1 MKKILF
7 TLLVLVTSVFSSNA
21 QSTSYRMNV
30 QTLDGNVFS
39 VNADSVTRV
48 YFSKDGKSSGL
59 SDYSISG
66 YVEKGPFLSGSS
78 ITIQPIDERLFS
90 LGGSYSTS
98 TSNACGEYNINIAK
112 MPASTVLLTANGSYY
127 DEDYQG
133 VSNDRI
139 TLNAIVDLSNGGKHN
154 INLLTNFKYYRI
166 AKLVQEGQTLSA
178 ANKQAQKE
186 LMDAFGLSKYN
197 IQDVSSFSLQNNDD
211 GAGILTALSIL
222 LLHNRHHEGEF
233 SNYLSKLVN
242 DFADDG
248 QFDDVNK
255 QQFAN
260 DRENLSL
267 ENDIEYLVEYY
278 KEQGK
283 TINIPSLF
291 KYYDWDNNGI
301 AGDEIY
307 DGTQTFTMDA
317 SEINSPYSGGTYTI
331 NIQSSIPIYTYKHGT
346 SSSNIYVEGD
356 NLYNSSP
363 NFHYTLE
370 DNVLTVTVDS
380 TSSSKPGTAS
390 IELYDIAGTVLGT
403 VTIHQSA
410 NPNGSMLSAYGYS
423 IVNSVRSSVSLAAE
437 KSNYVDA
444 AYTNQIQNS
453 DFKAPISTSNHDIY
467 SFWSNS
473 YAAINILNRIG
484 QWCDEHNDETLKPM
498 KYIYSGLLYANLITF
513 FGDVPYI
520 TNTDY
525 TYSVPRTMASTIFSD
540 MITNIQNS
548 FSRLST
554 DSVSHNSI
562 DGFAFP
568 TFYAAYAVAADID
581 LALGDYQKARDLLL
595 NIVNS
600 GKYGYNSFDAN
611 SNELIIAYP
620 KTVSTRASDSSVVPA
635 ETYTDVMVKLAE
647 CEYHLGNIQKANEYV
662 NNVATA
668 KSVELSNESTIDNI
682 KFLRNKI
689 LSGMGG
695 YFAFL
700 KRNGIAKSE
709 LGLKDYQ
716 LLLPIPINEINANP
730 SMVQN
735 PGY

>member
-1 MKKILF
+1 
-7 TLLVLVTSVFSSNA
+7 
-21 QSTSYRMNV
+21 MN
-30 QTLDGNVFS
+30 LRRD
-39 VNADSVTRV
+39 
-48 YFSKDGKSSGL
+48 
-59 SDYSISG
+59 
-66 YVEKGPFLSGSS
+66 
-78 ITIQPIDERLFS
+78 
-90 LGGSYSTS
+90 
-98 TSNACGEYNINIAK
+98 
-112 MPASTVLLTANGSYY
+112 
-127 DEDYQG
+127 
-133 VSNDRI
+133 
-139 TLNAIVDLSNGGKHN
+139 
-154 INLLTNFKYYRI
+154 
-166 AKLVQEGQTLSA
+166 
-178 ANKQAQKE
+178 
-186 LMDAFGLSKYN
+186 
-197 IQDVSSFSLQNNDD
+197 
-211 GAGILTALSIL
+211 
-222 LLHNRHHEGEF
+222 
-233 SNYLSKLVN
+233 
-242 DFADDG
+242 
-248 QFDDVNK
+248 
-255 QQFAN
+255 
-260 DRENLSL
+260 NLSL
-267 ENDIEYLVEYY
+267 ENDVKYLVEYY
-278 KEQGK
+278 KEQGM

-307 DGTQTFTMDA
+307 DGTQSFTMDA
-317 SEINSPYSGGTYTI
+317 SEINSPYSGGNYAI

-346 SSSNIYVEGD
+346 SSSDIYVDGN
-356 NLYNSSP
+356 NLDNSSP
-363 NFHYTLE
+363 TFHYTLD

-380 TSSSKPGTAS
+380 TSSCKSGAAT
-390 IELYDIAGTVLGT
+390 IELYDIAGTVMGT

-410 NPNGSMLSAYGYS
+410 NPNGSVLSAYGNE
-423 IVNSVRSSVSLAAE
+423 IVNSVRSSVSQVAE
-437 KSNYVDA
+437 KSNNIDA
-444 AYTNQIQNS
+444 AYTNQVQNP
-453 DFKAPISTSNHDIY
+453 DLKAPVSTNNYEISSL
-467 SFWSNS
+467 WSNS

-498 KYIYSGLLYANLITF
+498 KYIYSGLLYTNLINF

-520 TNTDY
+520 TTTDY
-525 TYSVPRTMASTIFSD
+525 SYSVPRTNASTILSD
-540 MITNIQNS
+540 IITNLQNT
-548 FSRLST
+548 LSKLAT

-568 TFYAAYAVAADID
+568 TVYAAYAVAADID

-635 ETYTDVMVKLAE
+635 ETYTDVMLKLAE

-668 KSVELSNESTIDNI
+668 KLVELSNESTIDNI